1 LPVAK
6 PVKPLL
12 QSKTVLLGLLSGAI
26 RSGKMSDDPP
36 VQTRPFS
43 DEDTF
48 LQQKYRESVVSQAD
62 LMDKLATQLIT
73 LELAI
78 PGLYATVLKLV
89 QGDKATLPANNPWLL
104 YLTFGSWLLALILT
118 LIALTPR
125 KWKVNK
131 NVMIQD
137 PRHYESDGLG
147 VEDFFFQSARYKKQL
162 LIPASLLLWAGI
174 FLAALLVFS

>member
-1 LPVAK
+1 
-6 PVKPLL
+6 
-12 QSKTVLLGLLSGAI
+12 
-26 RSGKMSDDPP
+26 MSDDPP
-36 VQTRPFS
+36 VQTRPLS

-62 LMDKLATQLIT
+62 LMDKLAAQLIT

-89 QGDKATLPANNPWLL
+89 QGDKVTLPANPWLL
-104 YLTFGSWLLALILT
+104 YLTFGFWLVALILT
-118 LIALTPR
+118 LAALMPK

-137 PRHYESDGLG
+137 PRHYERDGLG
-147 VEDFFFQSARYKKQL
+147 IEDFFFQSARYKKQL
-162 LIPASLLLWAGI
+162 LLPATLLLWAGI

>member
-1 LPVAK
+1 
-6 PVKPLL
+6 
-12 QSKTVLLGLLSGAI
+12 
-26 RSGKMSDDPP
+26 MSDEPSI
-36 VQTRPFS
+36 QTTPLA

-89 QGDKATLPANNPWLL
+89 QGETATLPANARLL
-104 YLTFGSWLLALILT
+104 YLTFGCWLLALILT
-118 LIALTPR
+118 LIALTPK

-137 PRHYESDGLG
+137 PRQYESDGLG
-147 VEDFFFQSARYKKQL
+147 IEDFFFQSARYKKQL

-174 FLAALLVFS
+174 FFAALLVFR